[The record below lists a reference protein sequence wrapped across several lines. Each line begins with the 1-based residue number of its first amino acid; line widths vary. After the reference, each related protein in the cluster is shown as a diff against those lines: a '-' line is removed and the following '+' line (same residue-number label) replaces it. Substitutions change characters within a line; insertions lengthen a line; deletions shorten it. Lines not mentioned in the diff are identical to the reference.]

1 MEAAQVKPFQKEMLA
16 DFNMN
21 HTDIIN
27 QLETTKSLSDD
38 IKDSIVKAA
47 ESFKAVKMPKSV
59 ESETMTE

>member
-47 ESFKAVKMPKSV
+47 ENFKAVKMPKSV
-59 ESETMTE
+59 KVKQ

>member
-1 MEAAQVKPFQKEMLA
+1 MLA